1 MQIVPL
7 FLAQAAQ
14 QSGGM
19 MPMLVTMTLV
29 FGIFYFMMIRPQQ
42 RKEKDRQKVIAELRE
57 KFDWVH
63 CDSPAGIERGPA
75 MAMPARDPGWPPYG
89 PLRDGAAM
97 RGLRTVFGRNALA
110 GRLGDMF

>member
-29 FGIFYFMMIRPQQ
+29 FGIFYFMMIRPQAK
-42 RKEKDRQKVIAELRE
+42 KEKERKRLLESIKTGDRILFCGGMIGTVANVKDQSYTVKIADGVKVDIARGAVLRVLE
-57 KFDWVH
+57 KDE
-63 CDSPAGIERGPA
+63 SPGEVEK
-75 MAMPARDPGWPPYG
+75 
-89 PLRDGAAM
+89 
-97 RGLRTVFGRNALA
+97 TT
-110 GRLGDMF
+110 